1 MQMAWVRPPGK
12 RQAVGRGQHLAGHC
26 EGPEVKPSPGPFCP
40 TSLSRPQPLV
50 APTADDDLLGSSI
63 SCKTSSIPYHSL
75 ATTLG
80 PTGPSSIPYHSLATT
95 LGPAGHSSIPYHSL
109 ATTLGPAGP
118 SSFGPHPTLRPT
130 PGWRRSTFFDPPCGR
145 GWDGDKLGWPGG
157 CSAHCRRPSARVPAL
172 LCFLFPRPGPH
183 GTPHPCCP
191 APGG

>member
-63 SCKTSSIPYHSL
+63 SCKT
-75 ATTLG
+75 
-80 PTGPSSIPYHSLATT
+80 
-95 LGPAGHSSIPYHSL
+95 SSIPYHSL